1 MKKIINKQDL
11 MKSLIHANRAVLIFL
26 FMVVLLNMSFHCKG
40 QNHKNLL
47 KNKIDSELIE
57 SSLISASDWKP
68 FPGPGNWNH
77 IPDTIRQKYI
87 SEAEIF
93 LGKTWEPISASLYLE
108 YAETGVRTIDRYLNN
123 YPKRLSALIV
133 AELFENKGRFITPI
147 IDGIWA
153 ACEISVWANASS
165 HIFRTD
171 HPQKLPDINNGKHH
185 IVELRSGEIASAIAW
200 AHFFF
205 KDKFDSISP
214 VINKRIKEEIDKRI
228 LTPCLERS
236 DFWWMGFTGIKVNNW
251 NPWVNSNWLIC
262 TLLLE
267 DNTER
272 RNKSVR
278 KIVESTNYFVNG
290 YGEDGGCDEGP
301 GYWSRAP
308 GSLFELLQLLYSASD
323 GRINLFGET
332 IIHKMGLYIAKM
344 YIGKG
349 MYVNFADAPAKLS
362 PNPGLI
368 YNYGKAINDSTMMK
382 YGSYLLDEN
391 NGYISGPVN
400 RKLWGLN
407 TLREIINIEPR
418 PPLIKDS
425 WSPNVQVMTARH
437 QEGSLNG
444 FYIAAKGGNNDESH
458 NHNDVGHFIL
468 FYNGNPVFVD
478 AGVGVYNRD
487 TFGPNRYNNWTMQS
501 AYHNL
506 PTINGLM
513 QKNGSEYA
521 AKNIKYKNDIH
532 SVQFSLDIAGAYP
545 EEASVK
551 KWNRNLL
558 YDKNSQVVTIEENY
572 SLNKL
577 VKHSELNYLV
587 YVEPMINNGKILF
600 ELDDKTKIT
609 MDYDVNKL
617 TPSIEVLVIDDPKI
631 KRIWGEKLYRLKLVI
646 HDSGLKGK
654 AMISI
659 KSE

>member
-1 MKKIINKQDL
+1 MKKIIIIQHLNDAHIQL
-11 MKSLIHANRAVLIFL
+11 NMANFL
-26 FMVVLLNMSFHCKG
+26 FPFMVILIIMSFPCNG
-40 QNHKNLL
+40 QNHKNLI
-47 KNKIDSELIE
+47 KNKIDSKLIE
-57 SSLISASDWKP
+57 SSLISAADWKP

-93 LGKTWEPISASLYLE
+93 LEEIWEPIYASLYLE
-108 YAETGVRTIDRYLNN
+108 YAETGVRTIDSYLNN
-123 YPKRLSALIV
+123 YHTRLSALIM
-133 AELFENKGRFITPI
+133 AELFENKGRFLIPI

-165 HIFRTD
+165 PLFRDD

-185 IVELRSGEIASAIAW
+185 IVELRGGEIASAIAW
-200 AHFFF
+200 AHYFF
-205 KDKFDSISP
+205 KDKFDSITP

-228 LTPCLERS
+228 LTPCIERS
-236 DFWWMGFTGIKVNNW
+236 DFFWMGFNGRKVNNW

-267 DNTER
+267 DNVER
-272 RNKSVR
+272 RNRSVK
-278 KIVESTNYFVNG
+278 KIVESTNFFVNG
-290 YGEDGGCDEGP
+290 YGDDGGCDEGP

-308 GSLFELLQLLYSASD
+308 GSLFDLLQLLYSAS
-323 GRINLFGET
+323 GGNINLFEEE
-332 IIHKMGLYIAKM
+332 IIYNMGLYLPKM
-344 YIGKG
+344 FIGRG
-349 MYVNFADAPAKLS
+349 MYVNFADASAKVS

-382 YGSYLLDEN
+382 YGRYLLDEN
-391 NGYISGPVN
+391 NSYISGPVN

-407 TLREIINIEPR
+407 AYHEIMSIESQ
-418 PPLIKDS
+418 PPLIEDS
-425 WSPNVQVMTARH
+425 WSPDVQVMTARH

-444 FYIAAKGGNNDESH
+444 FYIAAKGGHNGESH

-468 FYNGNPVFVD
+468 FYKGNPVFVD

-487 TFGPNRYNNWTMQS
+487 TFGANRYNIWTMQS

-506 PTINGLM
+506 PTINGVM
-513 QKNGSEYA
+513 QKNGNEYA
-521 AKNIKYKNDIH
+521 AKNIKYKNDIY
-532 SVQFSLDIAGAYP
+532 SVQFSVDIAGAYP
-545 EEASVK
+545 EAASVK
-551 KWNRNLL
+551 EWKRNLIF
-558 YDKNSQVVTIEENY
+558 DKRSQTITIEENY
-572 SLNKL
+572 NLNRF
-577 VKHSELNYLV
+577 VKNSELNYLV
-587 YVEPMINNGKILF
+587 YVEPMINNGNILF

-617 TPSIEVLVIDDPKI
+617 TPSVEVIDIDDPKI
-631 KRIWGEKLYRLKLVI
+631 KAVWGEKLYRLKLVI

-654 AMISI
+654 AMISL